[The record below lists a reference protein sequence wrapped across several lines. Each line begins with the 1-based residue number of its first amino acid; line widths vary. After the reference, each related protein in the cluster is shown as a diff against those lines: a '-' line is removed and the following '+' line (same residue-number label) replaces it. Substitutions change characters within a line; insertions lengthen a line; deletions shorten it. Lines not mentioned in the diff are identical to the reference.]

1 MGRKLANNGVERHK
15 NSAREAAIL
24 SPPQTA
30 ALPAAS
36 LTDSFF
42 AFFAN
47 CWAWSLAICTF
58 TSVSVNFCVESV
70 NVRSSIIQYYTKKRT
85 KTNKINSALLS
96 FSTKKQLYNINMARY
111 RVSQKF
117 VPLISCTMIFDQNL
131 FLHEISRRCL
141 FLYREHMLRISVT
154 DMPFLFCFVFFITFC
169 SRCGMVWDTACR
181 PTDDPFWA
189 FLSPGA

>member
-1 MGRKLANNGVERHK
+1 MGRKLANDGVERHK

-47 CWAWSLAICTF
+47 CGAWSLAIFTF

-70 NVRSSIIQYYTKKRT
+70 NVRSSIIIARKKEQKQIRLT
-85 KTNKINSALLS
+85 RLS
-96 FSTKKQLYNINMARY
+96 FPSQLKSNCTT
-111 RVSQKF
+111 
-117 VPLISCTMIFDQNL
+117 LIW
-131 FLHEISRRCL
+131 HARRCPKSS
-141 FLYREHMLRISVT
+141 FL
-154 DMPFLFCFVFFITFC
+154 
-169 SRCGMVWDTACR
+169 
-181 PTDDPFWA
+181 
-189 FLSPGA
+189 